1 MAGHGPAVKLGKDN
15 ASEWKSKLG
24 IKLFFVYGIIYAGFV
39 VITTIEPEWM
49 SINLFWGLNLAV
61 VYGMGLIILAI
72 VMGLVYNY
80 FCTKKED
87 ELNGPGGGMAP
98 IETKDETKEIK

>member
-24 IKLFFVYGIIYAGFV
+24 VILFFVYAAFYGGFV
-39 VITTIEPEWM
+39 TINTIKPKLMGITVVA
-49 SINLFWGLNLAV
+49 GLNLAV
-61 VYGMGLIILAI
+61 VYGMGLIVLAI
-72 VMGLVYNY
+72 IMGLVYNY

-87 ELNGPGGGMAP
+87 ELNAPGGN
-98 IETKDETKEIK
+98 K

>member
-24 IKLFFVYGIIYAGFV
+24 IKLFFVYALIYAGFV
-39 VITTIEPEWM
+39 LITVIKPKLMKIEVLGEM
-49 SINLFWGLNLAV
+49 NLAV
-61 VYGMGLIILAI
+61 VYGMGLIVLAI
-72 VMGLVYNY
+72 IMGIIYNH

-87 ELNGPGGGMAP
+87 ELNKPEEAVKAE
-98 IETKDETKEIK
+98 ETE

>member
-24 IKLFFVYGIIYAGFV
+24 IKLFFVYGLIYTGFV
-39 VITTIEPEWM
+39 L
-49 SINLFWGLNLAV
+49 INTVKPKLMEINVLFGMNLAV
-61 VYGMGLIILAI
+61 IYGMGLIVLAI
-72 VMGLVYNY
+72 IMGLVYNY

-87 ELNGPGGGMAP
+87 ELNKSEA
-98 IETKDETKEIK
+98 DKEEGTE

>member
-24 IKLFFVYGIIYAGFV
+24 VILFFVYATFYGAFVTINTVSPKLMGITVFA
-39 VITTIEPEWM
+39 
-49 SINLFWGLNLAV
+49 GLNLAI

-87 ELNGPGGGMAP
+87 ELNGPSKSTQGGT
-98 IETKDETKEIK
+98 E

>member
-24 IKLFFVYGIIYAGFV
+24 IKLFAVYGLIYIGFV
-39 VITTIEPEWM
+39 TIITVKPDLM
-49 SINLFWGLNLAV
+49 STKIVLGLNLAV
-61 VYGMGLIILAI
+61 VYGMGLIVLAI
-72 VMGLVYNY
+72 IMGLIYNF

-87 ELNGPGGGMAP
+87 ELNKP
-98 IETKDETKEIK
+98 ETEESK

>member
-24 IKLFFVYGIIYAGFV
+24 IKLFFVYGLIYAGFV
-39 VITTIEPEWM
+39 L
-49 SINLFWGLNLAV
+49 INTVKPKLMKMDVLLGMNLAV
-61 VYGMGLIILAI
+61 VYGMGLIVLAI
-72 VMGLVYNY
+72 VMGVVYNH

-87 ELNGPGGGMAP
+87 ELNKPEEVKAEGT
-98 IETKDETKEIK
+98 E

>member
-24 IKLFFVYGIIYAGFV
+24 VKLFFVYGLIYAGFV
-39 VITTIEPEWM
+39 LINTVKPELM
-49 SINLFWGLNLAV
+49 GIKVFLGLNLAV
-61 VYGMGLIILAI
+61 VYGMGLIVLAI
-72 VMGLVYNY
+72 IMGLAYNY

-87 ELNGPGGGMAP
+87 ELNALESGQKE
-98 IETKDETKEIK
+98 ETE

>member
-24 IKLFFVYGIIYAGFV
+24 IKLFFVYGLIYAGFV
-39 VITTIEPEWM
+39 GINTLKPELM
-49 SINLFWGLNLAV
+49 KKEVLMGMNLAV
-61 VYGMGLIILAI
+61 VYGMGLIVPAI
-72 VMGLVYNY
+72 IMGVLYNH

-87 ELNGPGGGMAP
+87 ELNKVAEEAEKGG
-98 IETKDETKEIK
+98 E

>member
-1 MAGHGPAVKLGKDN
+1 MADHGPAVKLGKDN

-24 IKLFFVYGIIYAGFV
+24 IKLFFVYALIYAGFV
-39 VITTIEPEWM
+39 FINTVKPELM
-49 SINLFWGLNLAV
+49 GKKIFLDLNLAV

-72 VMGLVYNY
+72 VMGLIYNY

-87 ELNGPGGGMAP
+87 ELNAP
-98 IETKDETKEIK
+98 EAGVDVKEETE

>member
-24 IKLFFVYGIIYAGFV
+24 IKLFFVYGAIYTGFV
-39 VITTIEPEWM
+39 LINTIKPELM
-49 SINLFWGLNLAV
+49 KINALFGMNLAV

-72 VMGLVYNY
+72 IMGLIYNY
-80 FCTKKED
+80 FCTRKED
-87 ELNGPGGGMAP
+87 ELNAP
-98 IETKDETKEIK
+98 EAGVDVKEDTE

>member
-24 IKLFFVYGIIYAGFV
+24 IKLFFVYGLIYAGFV
-39 VITTIEPEWM
+39 VINTVKPELM
-49 SINLFWGLNLAV
+49 KIDVLFGMNLAV
-61 VYGMGLIILAI
+61 VYGMGLIVLAI
-72 VMGLVYNY
+72 IMGVIYNH

-87 ELNGPGGGMAP
+87 ELNKP
-98 IETKDETKEIK
+98 EESKEEVTV

>member
-24 IKLFFVYGIIYAGFV
+24 VILFFVYAAFYGCFV
-39 VITTIEPEWM
+39 TINTIKPELMGTTV
-49 SINLFWGLNLAV
+49 FVGLNLAI

-80 FCTKKED
+80 FCTKKEL
-87 ELNGPGGGMAP
+87 ELNTDGGN
-98 IETKDETKEIK
+98 K

>member
-24 IKLFFVYGIIYAGFV
+24 IKLFFVYGLIYAGFV
-39 VITTIEPEWM
+39 GINTLKPELM
-49 SINLFWGLNLAV
+49 KKEALLGMNLAV
-61 VYGMGLIILAI
+61 TYGMGLIILAI
-72 VMGLVYNY
+72 VMGVVYNF

-87 ELNGPGGGMAP
+87 ELNKAADAAK
-98 IETKDETKEIK
+98 KDGE

>member
-24 IKLFFVYGIIYAGFV
+24 IKLFFVYGLIYAGFV
-39 VITTIEPEWM
+39 VINTVRPELM
-49 SINLFWGLNLAV
+49 KVNVFLEMNLAV

-72 VMGLVYNY
+72 VMGLIYNY

-87 ELNGPGGGMAP
+87 ELNASEMNKEG
-98 IETKDETKEIK
+98 ETE

>member
-24 IKLFFVYGIIYAGFV
+24 IKLFFVYGLIYAGFV
-39 VITTIEPEWM
+39 IINTTNPELM
-49 SINLFWGLNLAV
+49 ENDVLLGMNLAV
-61 VYGMGLIILAI
+61 VYGMGLIVLAI
-72 VMGLVYNY
+72 VMGLIYNY

-87 ELNGPGGGMAP
+87 ELNKPEQVEEVEKE
-98 IETKDETKEIK
+98 ETE

>member
-24 IKLFFVYGIIYAGFV
+24 IKLFFVYGIIYTVFV
-39 VITTIEPEWM
+39 AINVEKPELM
-49 SINLFWGLNLAV
+49 EMKVFLNLNLAV
-61 VYGMGLIILAI
+61 VYGMGLIVLAI

-87 ELNGPGGGMAP
+87 ELNKP
-98 IETKDETKEIK
+98 EEIKIEETE